1 MGRFDLHC
9 NIDEKTFSWAIFLS
23 RLITG
28 GSLLYITMG
37 CLFFHREFF
46 FNLIALRVPV
56 SVPMGFTLVV
66 LELFAALF
74 LVLGWFTRIA
84 AAVSF
89 FCTVLCGVVFFAGDF
104 NKIFVALCLFLLS
117 PLITILLLGP
127 GRISLD
133 FSHAQRKT
141 RRFFRG

>member
-9 NIDEKTFSWAIFLS
+9 NIDENVFSWAMFLS

-28 GSLLYITMG
+28 TALLYITLG
-37 CLFFHREFF
+37 CLFFHREFLY
-46 FNLIALRVPV
+46 NLTALRVPV
-56 SVPMGFTLVV
+56 SVPVGFTLVV

-74 LVLGWFTRIA
+74 LVLGWFTRA
-84 AAVSF
+84 AAGLAFV
-89 FCTVLCGVVFFAGDF
+89 CTVLCAAVFFAGDI
-104 NKIFVALCLFLLS
+104 NKIFVALCVLLS
-117 PLITILLLGP
+117 APLVTVMLLGP